1 MTGELVVVLAGGLSH
16 EREVSLRSGRR
27 AAQSLRDVGLEVL
40 ELDVSSSLLEKLEE
54 LGKPVVVPLLHGGAG
69 EDGALRQALELVDVP
84 YVGSTSTS
92 ARVAFDKAIATPRMA
107 GGGWA
112 TPTQIA
118 LPDDMFRELG
128 APTLVKALARHL
140 GFPMMVKPARSGS
153 ALGCAKVER
162 IEDLPAAMVQ
172 AYAYGGVAVVERFIT
187 GIEVAVPVIDTGS
200 GPVALPAVEIR
211 PDSGVYDYT
220 ARYTAGATRF
230 LAPAELDEEVAD
242 RCAKLAIGAHQALG
256 LRDLSRTD
264 MIVGADGTPMFLE
277 ANVAPGMTETSTMP
291 LSMEAAGLELGHVLS
306 ELISLARRRGAEA

>member
-69 EDGALRQALELVDVP
+69 EDGAIRQALELIDVP

-92 ARVAFDKAIATPRMA
+92 ARVAFDKAIATPRVA

-112 TPTQIA
+112 TPTQVA

-211 PDSGVYDYT
+211 PDSGVYDYA

-230 LAPAELDEEVAD
+230 LAPAELDDEVAE
-242 RCAKLAIGAHQALG
+242 RCAQLAIGAHQILG

-264 MIVGADGTPMFLE
+264 MIVDADGTPMFLE
-277 ANVAPGMTETSTMP
+277 ANVAPGQTETSTMP
-291 LSMEAAGLELGHVLS
+291 LSMEAAGMDLGHVLA
-306 ELISLARRRGAEA
+306 ELILLARQRGAEA

>member
-27 AAQSLRDVGLEVL
+27 AAQSLRDVGLDVL
-40 ELDVSSSLLEKLEE
+40 ELDVSSTLLEKLEE
-54 LGKPVVVPLLHGGAG
+54 LGRPVVVPLLHGGAG
-69 EDGALRQALELVDVP
+69 EDGAIRQALELIGVP

-92 ARVAFDKAIATPRMA
+92 ARVAFDKAIATPRVA
-107 GGGWA
+107 GAGWA
-112 TPTQIA
+112 TPTQVA

-128 APTLVKALARHL
+128 APTLVRALARHL

-172 AYAYGGVAVVERFIT
+172 AYAYGGVAVVERFVT

-211 PDSGVYDYT
+211 PDSGVYDYA

-230 LAPAELDEEVAD
+230 LAPAELDDDVAE
-242 RCAKLAIGAHQALG
+242 RCAQLAIGAHQVLG

-277 ANVAPGMTETSTMP
+277 ANVAPGLTETSTMP

-306 ELISLARRRGAEA
+306 ELISLARERGTGA

>member
-16 EREVSLRSGRR
+16 EREVPLRSGRR

-69 EDGALRQALELVDVP
+69 EDGAIRQALELIDVP

-92 ARVAFDKAIATPRMA
+92 ARVAFDKAIATPHVA
-107 GGGWA
+107 WAGWA

-153 ALGCAKVER
+153 ALGCAKLDR
-162 IEDLPAAMVQ
+162 LEDLTDATVQ
-172 AYAYGGVAVVERFIT
+172 AYAVGVVAALIMGWLGLWQAQVFADQGKSAAAVIT
-187 GIEVAVPVIDTGS
+187 GEPVRALDASVTGDNIGYLWGHTVSVNGVGRGS
-200 GPVALPAVEIR
+200 GT
-211 PDSGVYDYT
+211 G
-220 ARYTAGATRF
+220 
-230 LAPAELDEEVAD
+230 
-242 RCAKLAIGAHQALG
+242 
-256 LRDLSRTD
+256 
-264 MIVGADGTPMFLE
+264 
-277 ANVAPGMTETSTMP
+277 
-291 LSMEAAGLELGHVLS
+291 
-306 ELISLARRRGAEA
+306 

>member
-54 LGKPVVVPLLHGGAG
+54 LERPVVVPLLHGGAG
-69 EDGALRQALELVDVP
+69 EDGAIRQALELIDVP
-84 YVGSTSTS
+84 YVGSRSTS
-92 ARVAFDKAIATPRMA
+92 ARVAFDKAIATPRVA
-107 GGGWA
+107 GDGWA
-112 TPTQIA
+112 TPTQVA

-187 GIEVAVPVIDTGS
+187 GTEVAVPVIDTGS

-230 LAPAELDEEVAD
+230 LAPAELDDEVAQ
-242 RCAKLAIGAHQALG
+242 RCARLAIGAHRALG

-291 LSMEAAGLELGHVLS
+291 LSMEAAGLDLGHVLS
-306 ELISLARRRGAEA
+306 ELISLARQRGAEA

>member
-40 ELDVSSSLLEKLEE
+40 ELDVSGSLLEKLAE

-69 EDGALRQALELVDVP
+69 EDGAIRQALELIDVP

-92 ARVAFDKAIATPRMA
+92 ARVAFDKAIATPRVA
-107 GGGWA
+107 GAGWA

-230 LAPAELDEEVAD
+230 LAPAELDEEVAE

-264 MIVGADGTPMFLE
+264 MIVGGDGTPMFLE